1 MRLLL
6 DTHIVLWLA
15 SSPGKLPA
23 GVIDALFDPRNTR
36 YVSIASSW
44 EVAIK
49 LDSGKLKLNGGLPKF
64 YRYID
69 KNSFIETG
77 VTREYLNLLDTLEDF
92 HQDPFDRLLIA
103 TALAENF
110 TIVTADEN
118 IHRYNVNWIW

>member
-15 SSPGKLPA
+15 SAPGKLSKRA
-23 GVIDALFDPRNTR
+23 IDALFDPENTR

-49 LDSGKLKLNGGLPKF
+49 LGSGKLKLNGGLPKF

-69 KNSFIETG
+69 ENSFIETG
-77 VTREYLNLLDTLEDF
+77 VTREYLNQLGTLADF

-118 IHRYNVNWIW
+118 IQRYKVNWIW